1 MQSRGQMK
9 HSGTGS
15 FLGEIKDVVN
25 SATGG
30 GGTKEKELWIYGRN
44 IISILSVLLTRGR
57 KTWPGRPDSSTGMH
71 NTYCRTRY
79 TSIVKRYG
87 IPSI

>member
-30 GGTKEKELWIYGRN
+30 GGTKEKELSIYGRN
-44 IISILSVLLTRGR
+44 IISILSVLLTR
-57 KTWPGRPDSSTGMH
+57 RPK
-71 NTYCRTRY
+71 NLAR
-79 TSIVKRYG
+79 
-87 IPSI
+87 

>member
-1 MQSRGQMK
+1 MK

-30 GGTKEKELWIYGRN
+30 GGTKEKELSIYGRN
-44 IISILSVLLTRGR
+44 IISILSVLLTR
-57 KTWPGRPDSSTGMH
+57 RPK
-71 NTYCRTRY
+71 NLAR
-79 TSIVKRYG
+79 
-87 IPSI
+87 